1 MILKIHFFGYK
12 FSHKIVSYLTVSL
25 DSFLTKFKQVTHNQY
40 KTNGRIFYKRCFFFY
55 KDLKLS
61 VVDYYYF

>member
-1 MILKIHFFGYK
+1 MFLKIHFGYK

-40 KTNGRIFYKRCFFFY
+40 KTNGRISTNDVFFY